1 MAAAMQWSYTEGN
14 RKPALLL
21 SSKTTLFGNESN
33 TEVELSRTLVL
44 FTATYPFGKGEA
56 FLESE
61 FPFLEQAFE
70 RIIII
75 TTNLTATE
83 SRPLAPHIQVIRLSY
98 EASGWAK
105 TKALTAF
112 FSSPMAEEWA
122 FAKSKTPQHLA
133 ACKVMVNAYAKAIE
147 LQRVLE
153 ELVAKYQIPLSELYL
168 YSYWMNN
175 ICAGVAL
182 FKKKHGQVKAFTRAH
197 GWDLY
202 FERHNPPYLPFRHFI
217 LQHLD
222 ACYCISQNGADY
234 LNAVTA
240 GKYSDKIR
248 LSRLGTFNST
258 AALSSESDTP
268 VIVSCS
274 NVIALKRV
282 HLIVEALATCNR
294 PVQWIHFGSGP
305 LLHEMKQLATKLLDT
320 NPHIKYTFK
329 GQVSNTDVLNYYR
342 TNPVSLF
349 MNVSETEGLPVS
361 IMEAMSFGIPVIAT
375 NVGGVA
381 EIVEDG
387 VNGFM
392 LPANPSVNEVAQA
405 INHFIAL
412 PPEKATGLRRAAF
425 ETWNEKYNAAKNYPE
440 FVKKLLLK

>member
-14 RKPALLL
+14 RKPTLLL

-105 TKALTAF
+105 FKALTSF
-112 FSSPMAEEWA
+112 FSLPMAEEWT

-133 ACKVMVNAYAKAIE
+133 AFKVMLNAYAKAIE
-147 LQRVLE
+147 LPHVLD
-153 ELVAKYQIPLSELYL
+153 ELIAKYQIPPGDLYL

-182 FKKKHGQVKAFTRAH
+182 FKKKHPQVKAFTRAH
-197 GWDLY
+197 GWDVY
-202 FERHNPPYLPFRHFI
+202 FERHNPTYLPFRHFI
-217 LQHLD
+217 LQNLN

-234 LNAVTA
+234 LNTVTA
-240 GKYSDKIR
+240 NKYQDKIR

-258 AALSSESDTP
+258 AALSGESNTP

-274 NVIALKRV
+274 NVIPLKRV
-282 HLIVEALATCNR
+282 HLIIEALATCNS
-294 PVQWIHFGSGP
+294 PVEWIHFGSGP
-305 LLHEMKQLATKLLDT
+305 LLNEVKQLAEQLLGG

-329 GQVSNTDVLNYYR
+329 GQVSNADVLNYYR

-392 LPANPSVNEVAQA
+392 LPANPTVNEVAQA
-405 INHFIAL
+405 VNHFIAL
-412 PPEKATGLRRAAF
+412 LPEKATELSKAAF
-425 ETWNEKYNAAKNYPE
+425 ETWNKRYNADKNYPA
-440 FVKKLLLK
+440 FVNEVIS